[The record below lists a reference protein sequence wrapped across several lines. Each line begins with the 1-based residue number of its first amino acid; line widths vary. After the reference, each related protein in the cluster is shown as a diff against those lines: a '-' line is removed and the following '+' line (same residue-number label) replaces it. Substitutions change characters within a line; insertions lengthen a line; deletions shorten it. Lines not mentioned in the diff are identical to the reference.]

1 VFDKRSDGLAQHR
14 LLSKGS
20 LLGCSLALKLERT
33 APAAVDHHPVELS
46 TFVFRRSCDES
57 FVALTGG
64 VPVPAP
70 PGVFL
75 PGPRRPVPSWSSCRS
90 VGPEPSHAD

>member
-1 VFDKRSDGLAQHR
+1 MFDKRSDGLAQHR

-70 PGVFL
+70 PVSFY
-75 PGPRRPVPSWSSCRS
+75 PVYTSLLVGRS
-90 VGPEPSHAD
+90 VPNRRTPTDNKKS